1 MGCYPLFFFT
11 IAIFLVICYQKHIP
25 LLHSEFIAY
34 IRYFP
39 VLSILSCACINSSM
53 FSFQG
58 AVCTKIDVDGCKN
71 AIEPPQQALFLQY
84 SVDFCIGK
92 CVTDLPQLEFDA
104 ILILVQGTV

>member
-1 MGCYPLFFFT
+1 
-11 IAIFLVICYQKHIP
+11 
-25 LLHSEFIAY
+25 
-34 IRYFP
+34 
-39 VLSILSCACINSSM
+39 M

-58 AVCTKIDVDGCKN
+58 AGCAKIDVDGCKN
-71 AIEPPQQALFLQY
+71 AIGTPQQSLFLQY